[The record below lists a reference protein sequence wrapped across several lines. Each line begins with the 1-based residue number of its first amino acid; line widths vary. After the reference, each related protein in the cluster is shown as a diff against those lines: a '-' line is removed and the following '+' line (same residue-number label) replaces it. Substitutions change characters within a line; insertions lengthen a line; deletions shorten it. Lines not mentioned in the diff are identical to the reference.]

1 LHYPWHALVGILEYG
16 EVVQKLKDSF
26 FFCWKYVSGEISQV
40 ALSLACPSRDSG
52 VWRSWAKA
60 EDRKF
65 LEYVSGEISIGCIIL
80 GML

>member
-1 LHYPWHALVGILEYG
+1 ME
-16 EVVQKLKDSF
+16 KL
-26 FFCWKYVSGEISQV
+26 GN
-40 ALSLACPSRDSG
+40 
-52 VWRSWAKA
+52 A